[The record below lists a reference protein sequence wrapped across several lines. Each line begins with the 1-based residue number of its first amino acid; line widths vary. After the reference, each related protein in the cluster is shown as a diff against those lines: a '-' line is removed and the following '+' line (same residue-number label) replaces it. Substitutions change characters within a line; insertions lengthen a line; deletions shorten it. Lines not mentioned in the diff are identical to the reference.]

1 MKIYA
6 LISYKN
12 NVKYEKAYYSDY
24 PCRNFIF
31 LGYKCYESI
40 KIPQQFKVIKEQR
53 YARIAD
59 RLKDIRTA
67 QEAYKGVYGKYTG
80 SFDTLINFI
89 KYDSVKVVRSIGS
102 LSDEDLE
109 KGITEA
115 QAIKEGRIVRDT
127 VKQGA
132 LETIFNKDYPIDDL
146 RYVPFTKRKYQFN
159 MGASSMF
166 TDSGVEVPLFQAWIS
181 NTYIFEDIED
191 QYKDEILQENG
202 ERKRLKKYPGLKV
215 GDLKEANN
223 NVGNWE

>member
-1 MKIYA
+1 MKK
-6 LISYKN
+6 LIIQIIL
-12 NVKYEKAYYSDY
+12 AGII
-24 PCRNFIF
+24 IF

-67 QEAYKGVYGKYTG
+67 QEAYKGVY
-80 SFDTLINFI
+80 
-89 KYDSVKVVRSIGS
+89 
-102 LSDEDLE
+102 DEDLE

-166 TDSGVEVPLFQAWIS
+166 TDSGVEVPLIQAWIS

>member
-1 MKIYA
+1 MKK
-6 LISYKN
+6 LIIQIILAGII
-12 NVKYEKAYYSDY
+12 V
-24 PCRNFIF
+24 F

-67 QEAYKGVYGKYTG
+67 QEAYKGVYGIYTS

-89 KYDSVKVVRSIGS
+89 KYDSVKMVRSIGS
-102 LSDEDLE
+102 LSDDDLE
-109 KGITEA
+109 KGVTEA
-115 QAIKEGRIVRDT
+115 QAIKEGKIIRDT
-127 VKQGA
+127 VKVGA
-132 LETIFNKDYPIDDL
+132 LETVFSKDYPIDEL
-146 RYVPFTKRKYQFN
+146 RYVPFTKRKYQFK
-159 MGASSMF
+159 MGTATIF
-166 TDSGVEVPLFQAWIS
+166 TDAGVEVPLFQAWIS
-181 NTYIFEDIED
+181 NTEIFEDIKD
-191 QYKDEILQENG
+191 QYNDEILQENG